1 MFVGHL
7 GVGLGLKKV
16 EPEVNLGLLFF
27 ATLLLD
33 FLLGIFV
40 LMGIEQ
46 VHVPADYAS
55 LHYLMFTFPYS
66 HGLLA
71 SLIWAALAFALTR
84 WLWPKGKA
92 NGMRAGIVVGAAVFS
107 HWICDLIEHV
117 PELPLLGENSP
128 KLGLSLWNHLGV
140 ALGLEI
146 LLTVG
151 GLILYFQASHGV
163 SRPKRYGVLALAVLL
178 ALFTMTQLVATTPL
192 SATGAAVG
200 WVVQPLII
208 GGIAFW
214 LDQRDHRFRSR
225 TGQVGPTSS

>member
-71 SLIWAALAFALTR
+71 SLIWAALER
-84 WLWPKGKA
+84 
-92 NGMRAGIVVGAAVFS
+92 RSSIRQ
-107 HWICDLIEHV
+107 
-117 PELPLLGENSP
+117 PE
-128 KLGLSLWNHLGV
+128 
-140 ALGLEI
+140 
-146 LLTVG
+146 
-151 GLILYFQASHGV
+151 Q
-163 SRPKRYGVLALAVLL
+163 
-178 ALFTMTQLVATTPL
+178 
-192 SATGAAVG
+192 
-200 WVVQPLII
+200 
-208 GGIAFW
+208 
-214 LDQRDHRFRSR
+214 
-225 TGQVGPTSS
+225 